1 MAQRLANQLRIQ
13 IQAAIQIQSYYRKY
27 VARKWYL
34 NLRESVIK
42 FQAHV
47 RGYLARRKY
56 EKMMAARPVFVD
68 EENNE

>member
-27 VARKWYL
+27 VTRKWYL

-47 RGYLARRKY
+47 RGFLARRKF